1 MTRPTHRTAAGRRHR
16 VGSAHRHH
24 TPRRGGT
31 LIETIVAMVLLT
43 VAIGSVLTTSGAVA
57 REMGGGMSQTV
68 AASVAQSRL
77 DSLASLSCAQLS
89 AMSSG
94 SATTLGISEKW
105 SVVDGTHIKILTD
118 TLTVPRRSQALAYS
132 TVVPCQD

>member
-1 MTRPTHRTAAGRRHR
+1 
-16 VGSAHRHH
+16 
-24 TPRRGGT
+24 
-31 LIETIVAMVLLT
+31 MVLLT
-43 VAIGSVLTTSGAVA
+43 VAIGSLLTTSGAVA

-89 AMSSG
+89 AMTSG
-94 SATTLGISEKW
+94 TATTLGIGEKW
-105 SVVDGTHIKILTD
+105 SVTDGTHFKILTD
-118 TLTVPRRSQALAYS
+118 TLTVPRRSQSLAYT

>member
-1 MTRPTHRTAAGRRHR
+1 MTSLIRRPCPRQRRTAGARARRL
-16 VGSAHRHH
+16 
-24 TPRRGGT
+24 PRRGGT
-31 LIETIVAMVLLT
+31 LIETVIAMVLLT
-43 VAIGSVLTTSGAVA
+43 VAIGSLLTTSGAVA

-89 AMSSG
+89 AMTSG
-94 SATTLGISEKW
+94 TATTLGIGEKW
-105 SVVDGTHIKILTD
+105 SVTDGTHFKILTD
-118 TLTVPRRSQALAYS
+118 TLTVPRRSQSLAYT